1 MISTQI
7 KGASKSDITLIDW
20 KNISVYEDGSVV
32 KNKIE
37 VVKENPDENFL
48 YLVLSIDSSKSI
60 SSKDL
65 TKIKISAVDIVRSI
79 GPKDKIAIYHFND
92 DVMQLHDF
100 SRDINNIEKSIN
112 AIKRHGKKTLLYN
125 SIHESLML
133 FEKVNQTNKKII
145 VFTDGK
151 DEGSSIND
159 DDIIQLARSA
169 DIPIYFICFKDS
181 NNIRIM
187 ARISKLTGG
196 KLIYSKDHEDISGM
210 YDTILSVM
218 KNSYNVYYTTD
229 LKRDGQ
235 IHELEIS
242 IKLGELKDS
251 DTKKIQM
258 PAKSLIDYFSFS
270 SNAIYIAI
278 IFCLLIILMLII
290 LLFMVREKRILRERN
305 AEANTINP
313 DRISRHGI
321 AYDDDN
327 GFNSVIDTNTELHH
341 LNAWM
346 IQKNGP
352 EMGKKYKINSRE
364 ISIGQSADNSIIL
377 DDDMVSPKHAKIVC
391 REGMFHLLDL
401 ISENG
406 TFLNG
411 KKLLRPK
418 ELHDWDEL
426 KFGNTIL
433 IFRGSP
439 IPV

>member
-1 MISTQI
+1 MRFITVIIILFISFPLYAGPYINIKSIDACSDYPKIMISTQI

-151 DEGSSIND
+151 DEEAVSTTMTLFNWPG
-159 DDIIQLARSA
+159 LL
-169 DIPIYFICFKDS
+169 IYRLFYLFKDS

-187 ARISKLTGG
+187 ARISKLTGR

-229 LKRDGQ
+229 LKRDG

-242 IKLGELKDS
+242 IKLGSPKDS
-251 DTKKIQM
+251 DTKRYRCQLR
-258 PAKSLIDYFSFS
+258 A
-270 SNAIYIAI
+270 
-278 IFCLLIILMLII
+278 LLII
-290 LLFMVREKRILRERN
+290 FV
-305 AEANTINP
+305 
-313 DRISRHGI
+313 
-321 AYDDDN
+321 
-327 GFNSVIDTNTELHH
+327 
-341 LNAWM
+341 
-346 IQKNGP
+346 
-352 EMGKKYKINSRE
+352 
-364 ISIGQSADNSIIL
+364 
-377 DDDMVSPKHAKIVC
+377 
-391 REGMFHLLDL
+391 
-401 ISENG
+401 
-406 TFLNG
+406 
-411 KKLLRPK
+411 
-418 ELHDWDEL
+418 
-426 KFGNTIL
+426 
-433 IFRGSP
+433 
-439 IPV
+439 